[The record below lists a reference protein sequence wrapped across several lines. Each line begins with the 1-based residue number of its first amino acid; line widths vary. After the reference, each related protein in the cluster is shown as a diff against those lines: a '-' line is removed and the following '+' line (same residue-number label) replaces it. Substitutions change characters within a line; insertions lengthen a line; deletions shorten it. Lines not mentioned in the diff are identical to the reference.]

1 MITTPPAGARDAF
14 KTAFTRFAATVSVIT
29 YPGTDEEPAG
39 MTATSMCS
47 LSLDPLSLLVCVN
60 RENRSHAEIT
70 GAGVFGVNMLA
81 VTQQHIADHCSQ
93 PGGTKRLPAGWLRSD
108 AAGGPP
114 IVDGCLAHIG
124 CVLAQTHDANTHSI
138 FVGHVTNVW
147 VGPDEEPLLYCNR
160 SYRRF
165 ESGTDPDAMQR
176 VWDRVAFGAL
186 S

>member
-1 MITTPPAGARDAF
+1 MIVTPPAGAREAF

-29 YPGTDEEPAG
+29 YPGTDNQPAG

-70 GAGVFGVNMLA
+70 GAGFFGVNMLA
-81 VTQQHIADHCSQ
+81 ATQQHIADHCSR
-93 PGGTKRLPAGWLRSD
+93 PGGTKRLPEAWLRD
-108 AAGGPP
+108 AGEGAP
-114 IVDGCLAHIG
+114 IIDACVAHIG
-124 CVLAQTHDANTHSI
+124 CLLAQTHDANTHSI
-138 FVGHVTNVW
+138 FVGHVQTVW
-147 VGPDEEPLLYCNR
+147 VGNDEEPLLYCNR
-160 SYRRF
+160 AYRRF
-165 ESGTDPDAMQR
+165 DSGPDPDAMQR